1 MKKIALERKRFTT
14 AMLFVSALMSAGA
27 TFAPRACAQGGELQ
41 QRVADLKQAM
51 AQNKKRLAQYTWQ
64 EYITVSLKG
73 EQKKQET
80 FLVRMG
86 PDGKPIKTPINQ
98 PSSDSSDNGGG
109 GRRGRIRQRVVEKK
123 KEEYKD
129 YADRMKTLMEQYVPP
144 DKNLLQKAV
153 ENKNI
158 TFNAGEAGQEQIVI
172 NGYYKPKDSM
182 TIVFGKQQK
191 QLVSIQVA
199 SYLDDP
205 SDAVNLTVRM
215 SRLPDGVSHV
225 DSAVLD
231 GVSKQLKVTTQN
243 SNYQHI

>member
-1 MKKIALERKRFTT
+1 MQKFVRERRGFT
-14 AMLFVSALMSAGA
+14 AVMLFVLALSVARA
-27 TFAPRACAQGGELQ
+27 AFAPRASAQGDELQ

-51 AQNKKRLAQYTWQ
+51 AQNKQRLAQYTW
-64 EYITVSLKG
+64 EELVTIFLKG

-80 FLVRMG
+80 FLVRLG
-86 PDGKPIKTPINQ
+86 PDGKPVKTPVNQ
-98 PSSDSSDNGGG
+98 PSADSSDSG
-109 GRRGRIRQRVVEKK
+109 GRRGGRVRERVVEKK

-144 DKNLLQKAV
+144 DKDRLQQAV

-158 TFNAGEAGQEQIVI
+158 SLNAGAPGQVQIVI

-182 TIVFGKQQK
+182 TIVFDKEQK
-191 QLVSIQVA
+191 QLVSISVA

-215 SRLPDGVSHV
+215 SRLPSGVSHV

-231 GVSKQLKVTTQN
+231 GVSKQLKVAIQN

>member
-1 MKKIALERKRFTT
+1 MNRELGARGFLALVLPFL
-14 AMLFVSALMSAGA
+14 MALGAGA
-27 TFAPRACAQGGELQ
+27 IFPQRAGAQGQELQ
-41 QRVADLKQAM
+41 QRVAELKQAM
-51 AQNKKRLAQYTWQ
+51 AQNKQRLAQYSWEELVT
-64 EYITVSLKG
+64 IFLKG

-80 FLVRMG
+80 FLVRLG
-86 PDGKPIKTPINQ
+86 PDGKPAKTPVNQ
-98 PSSDSSDNGGG
+98 PSSDSSDSG
-109 GRRGRIRQRVVEKK
+109 GRRGGRVKQHIVEKK

-129 YADRMKTLMEQYVPP
+129 YADRMKALMEQYVPP
-144 DKNLLQKAV
+144 DKDLLQKAV

-158 TFNAGEAGQEQIVI
+158 TLNAAAAGQVQIVI
-172 NGYYKPKDSM
+172 TSYLKPKDSM
-182 TIVFGKQQK
+182 TIVFDKEQK

-215 SRLPDGVSHV
+215 SRLPDGVGHV

-231 GVSKQLKVTTQN
+231 GVSKQLKVTIQN